1 MENMIDG
8 QAMIQFITIATG
20 VESLCLNT
28 FPDFTIIAT
37 IGEFCPLNTTTRAI
51 DGFRGNL

>member
-1 MENMIDG
+1 MIDG